1 MNPSRCQPM
10 VESRQKPNAQS
21 LKLLRVLNLSIIL
34 FSLIF
39 VADVILY
46 FVWGGSLRDFVVMMF
61 SLYLAMVTLT
71 ARLRFHPE
79 LGRQI
84 IMEWIIVSSV
94 GIIISLYLAFIFTL

>member
-1 MNPSRCQPM
+1 M

-39 VADVILY
+39 VADFILY